1 MRSSAAA
8 RRYSKALFGL
18 AREENAIDSVR
29 DELTTLSDLLA
40 ENSEFR
46 AAILRPL
53 HPGVERRAVLTAV
66 CDQVGTSG
74 IVRNFCAFL
83 VDQRRAID
91 FDAIYVAYG
100 ELADRVA
107 GRIRARIVSAS
118 ALRDDQ
124 RERLRGALAARTG
137 QQVDLDESVDPDL
150 LGGAVASVGG
160 LVFDGS
166 LHTQLQRLRTSLT
179 EG

>member
-1 MRSSAAA
+1 MRSSTAA

-18 AREENAIDSVR
+18 ARDENAIDTIR
-29 DELTTLSDLLA
+29 GELTTLARLLV
-40 ENSEFR
+40 ENREFR
-46 AAILRPL
+46 DAILRPL
-53 HPGVERRAVLTAV
+53 HPGAERRAVLKAV
-66 CDQVGTSG
+66 CDEIGTSG

-83 VDQRRAID
+83 IDQRRAID
-91 FDAIYVAYG
+91 FEAICTEYG

-107 GRIRARIVSAS
+107 GRVQARIVSAS

-124 RERLRGALAARTG
+124 RERLRAALTVRTG
-137 QQVDLDESVDPDL
+137 QQVELDESVDPAL

-166 LHTQLQRLRTSLT
+166 LRTQLQRLRASLT

>member
-1 MRSSAAA
+1 MRSSGAA
-8 RRYSKALFGL
+8 RRYSKALFAL
-18 AREENAIDSVR
+18 AQETGDIDQVRSELAKLSGVLEENQAFRDAI
-29 DELTTLSDLLA
+29 
-40 ENSEFR
+40 F
-46 AAILRPL
+46 RPL
-53 HPGVERRAVLTAV
+53 HPSAERRAVLTAI
-66 CDQVGTSG
+66 CDQLGASG

-83 VDQRRAID
+83 IDQRRAID
-91 FDAIYVAYG
+91 FHAICAAYG

-107 GRIRARIVSAS
+107 GRVRAQVVSAN

-137 QQVDLDESVDPDL
+137 QQVELDESVDPAL

-166 LHTQLQRLRTSLT
+166 LRTQLQRLRTSLT